1 MSFIIPNFNQTEQ
14 AFKYKTTGQLLKT
27 HFVFKLF
34 NYPLVVKYLSSGAE
48 LVLKYKLPGKFLI
61 KQTVFKVFCAGEN
74 LHQAFTTIG
83 NLMQYKVKSVLDYV
97 SESENNQAGYK
108 QNAIRIKQNINALAI
123 KYPGQYI
130 SIKITGLEEYEFLKR
145 NNILL
150 NEKTNE
156 DKVRFNNL
164 LTSIDEICAEAYSHN
179 VTIYFDAEERCTQDI
194 YDYIVEQM
202 MEKYNTKKAIIYN
215 TLQMYLTDRIPY
227 LNNLIAYSKKN
238 NFYAGV
244 KIVRGAYHEKEND
257 RAEEAGVPSPV
268 FKTKAETDNSFNK
281 AIDICIANMQTTYL
295 CIASH
300 NEESITHAL
309 KEADRLNIT
318 DAKEKISFSQL
329 LGMSDNLTFNLAHEG
344 FEVSKYLPYGEV
356 EKAIPYLIR
365 RANENKT
372 VNGQMNRELE
382 LITKEVKRRRE
393 TNA

>member
-1 MSFIIPNFNQTEQ
+1 MSTHIPNFNQTEL
-14 AFKYKTTGQLLKT
+14 AFKYKTTTQLQKT

-34 NYPLVVKYLSSGAE
+34 NYPFLVKFLSGGAA
-48 LVLKYKLPGKFLI
+48 LILKYKLPGKFLI

-74 LHQAFTTIG
+74 LHQAFITIG

-123 KYPGQYI
+123 KYPGHYI
-130 SIKITGLEEYEFLKR
+130 SIKITGLEDYDFLKR
-145 NNILL
+145 SNFLL
-150 NEKTNE
+150 NEKSSDN
-156 DKVRFNNL
+156 KVRFNQL
-164 LTSIDEICAEAYSHN
+164 LTTIDEICAEAHAHN
-179 VTIYFDAEERCTQDI
+179 ITIYFDAEERCTQDI

-202 MEKYNTKKAIIYN
+202 MQKYNTKKAVIFN
-215 TLQMYLTDRIPY
+215 TLQMYLTDRIVY
-227 LNNLIAYSKKN
+227 LNNLIALSKKN

-244 KIVRGAYHEKEND
+244 KIVRGAYHEKENE

-268 FKTKAETDNSFNK
+268 FKTKADTDKSFDM
-281 AIDICIANMQTTYL
+281 AIDICLANMQTTHL

-300 NEESITHAL
+300 NEESITHAIA
-309 KEADRLNIT
+309 EVNRLNIA

-329 LGMSDNLTFNLAHEG
+329 LGMSDNLTFNLAHAG
-344 FEVSKYLPYGEV
+344 FEVSKYLPYGEI